1 MTPMETFS
9 DLMETLTHRVVG
21 SRTAPHWERPMTLL
35 GDLAAARD
43 DGQRVGVLRDLEGAL
58 RTGLLTDSAELLTRG
73 PRSPWEDTRVALP
86 TGRSIGYAYERMLE
100 PRDLEDRFRQ
110 LIHLRGDWNADTI
123 LYSSGM
129 AALQAVLGGITWML
143 DPTAERPLSIALATS
158 YFETS
163 IAARYLAHPGAAFT
177 IVDSVHEALDADIMV
192 FEPVR
197 YTWQPQPLSMDTL
210 RSSIR
215 DARRVP
221 QFVIVDST
229 LLGPTWPRDELLEA
243 LDGTGATVL
252 DVRSASKLEQFGL
265 EIAMCGVVDVLVDGG
280 IHHNHTSSDI
290 AAVLR
295 QARAVNGTG
304 LGIFEI
310 AAIDAEAFTDRD
322 LLTRYARGV
331 LGHNAELAM
340 ALDVA
345 NSTFLTPRH
354 PVLVPHHPSDVADLP
369 FVILQNEDLE
379 LEDYGY
385 VIAWLQSQATTR
397 RLPFHR
403 GSSCGFQHS
412 RFEVIVPAGGGP
424 DKALIKVA
432 RGARPDPSDGSIQDL
447 LRELLAFDSIGALR
461 ASAPSLVPFDIA
473 SGLS

>member
-1 MTPMETFS
+1 MTSMGTFS
-9 DLMETLTHRVVG
+9 DLMESITYRVVG
-21 SRTAPHWERPMTLL
+21 SRTASHWERPMRLL

-43 DGQRVGVLRDLEGAL
+43 DGQRVVLLRDLESAL
-58 RTGLLTDSAELLTRG
+58 RTGLFMDSAELLARG
-73 PRSPWEDTRVALP
+73 PRSPWEDTRVSLP
-86 TGRSIGYAYERMLE
+86 TGRFIGYAYERMLE
-100 PRDLEDRFRQ
+100 PRDIESRFRGT
-110 LIHLRGDWNADTI
+110 INLRGDWNADTV

-129 AALQAVLGGITWML
+129 AALQAVLSGITWML

-163 IAARYLAHPGAAFT
+163 IAARYLTHPGAKFT
-177 IVDSVHEALDADIMV
+177 VVDSVHEALDADIMV

-197 YTWQPQPLSMDTL
+197 YTWQPQPLSMYAL
-210 RSSIR
+210 RSMIR
-215 DARRVP
+215 DARRIP

-229 LLGPTWPRDELLEA
+229 MLGQTWPRGEFLEA
-243 LDGTGATVL
+243 LTGTGATIV
-252 DVRSASKLEQFGL
+252 DVRSTSKLEQFGL
-265 EIAMCGVVDVLVDGG
+265 EIAMCGVVDILVDGG
-280 IHHNHTSSDI
+280 VHHGHTSRDI
-290 AAVLR
+290 AALLR
-295 QARAVNGTG
+295 QVRAVNGTG
-304 LGIFEI
+304 LGIFEV
-310 AAIDAEAFTDRD
+310 AALDAEAFTDRD
-322 LLTRYARGV
+322 LLTRYARSV
-331 LGHNAELAM
+331 LERNAELAM
-340 ALDVA
+340 ALDVV

-385 VIAWLQSQATTR
+385 VIGWLQSQAATR

-432 RGARPDPSDGSIQDL
+432 RGARPDPSDEGVQDL
-447 LRELLAFDSIGALR
+447 LRELLAFDSIDALR
-461 ASAPSLVPFDIA
+461 GSAPLLVPFDIA
-473 SGLS
+473 GGLS